1 MSPLLTK
8 QTQSLRA
15 PLPFPILDSS
25 GFFVTTESGK
35 GFIQILASFFKI
47 RRATL
52 LIPSSWELLI
62 FPFSSETKQKVPS
75 RQEESNFHGLKF
87 LFRREKD
94 FLHFEFL
101 GKSNIIIIFFN
112 RLQ

>member
-62 FPFSSETKQKVPS
+62 LPVYLVLFGEFRSKMEKLVVPS
-75 RQEESNFHGLKF
+75 SKELEEL
-87 LFRREKD
+87 LV
-94 FLHFEFL
+94 EF
-101 GKSNIIIIFFN
+101 
-112 RLQ
+112 